1 MKDTNK
7 KLRNELSIL
16 VNHIKEYTCNKQ
28 NNLKTQEKIKRL
40 QKNQELLLQKINRL
54 SKII

>member
-16 VNHIKEYTCNKQ
+16 VNHIKECTSNKQ
-28 NNLKTQEKIKRL
+28 NNLKTQKKIKRL

>member
-40 QKNQELLLQKINRL
+40 QKNQEFQCSMNLF
-54 SKII
+54 